1 MDVRIGVTDATNVAR
16 FRDDEQGATAIEYSI
31 VAAGIAIAVA
41 GTIRVL
47 GATVLTNLYNQI
59 AAAF

>member
-1 MDVRIGVTDATNVAR
+1 MRPMSHASAMTSRGR
-16 FRDDEQGATAIEYSI
+16 PIEYSI